1 VRSVS
6 RKGLPG
12 GWAETSGQSKEN
24 HAQHP
29 ERQERGEAAARPD
42 NVDYTLISIWIDHVY
57 EKFHYHVANHMH
69 VLTLAVSV
77 GKMQEKP

>member
-1 VRSVS
+1 MRSVS

-24 HAQHP
+24 HALHP

-42 NVDYTLISIWIDHVY
+42 NVDYTLISI
-57 EKFHYHVANHMH
+57 
-69 VLTLAVSV
+69 
-77 GKMQEKP
+77 